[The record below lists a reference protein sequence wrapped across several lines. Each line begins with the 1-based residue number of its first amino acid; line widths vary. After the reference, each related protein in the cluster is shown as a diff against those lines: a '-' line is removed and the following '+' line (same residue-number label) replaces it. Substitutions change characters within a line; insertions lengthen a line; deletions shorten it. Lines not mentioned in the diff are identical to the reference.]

1 MLYSYLLRLSNA
13 NGFDDIRDFRNA
25 YVDEHKSKYKTVSY
39 DLCHD
44 LYQFAASVTG
54 CAENQ
59 VLSFY
64 LQTSLFH
71 GIAPLCRRS
80 YISQYVGSLSKYK
93 YKTDIRPKH
102 QEMVRKLR
110 FCPECLREDLSK
122 YGYLYYRRS
131 HHMPDVT
138 VCHAHGCTLHVYA
151 GEHGEEMSLPL
162 QSIPLPTYPKSHEYS
177 VFCKDILDAKLE
189 CDLSE
194 IIDAITD
201 RLKDL
206 GSHSKKR
213 LTSGAMSDYLD
224 LMNQL
229 PETLIRFI
237 RKKSSPHQPSMLA
250 LLLFLFQDITTLK
263 QYLTS
268 TTTEIRKSFDKEIAN
283 KFTLLSSFRKD
294 IVELQCKKCD
304 EIFLSTPTRI
314 LDGWGCPIC
323 DDQMDDEL
331 LFNRLFGAKFQ
342 KDYECSKFEGFAKPI
357 SIRHKRCG
365 KEYKTIPMRFL
376 CQHTHCKCERTVRLT
391 EARRQIAAQ
400 GDFDLVDF
408 QNTYTKISI
417 RHKTCGSI
425 FGVMYHVFLKDS
437 RCSVCQAKKRGV
449 KKAIQPSEGY

>member
-1 MLYSYLLRLSNA
+1 
-13 NGFDDIRDFRNA
+13 
-25 YVDEHKSKYKTVSY
+25 
-39 DLCHD
+39 
-44 LYQFAASVTG
+44 
-54 CAENQ
+54 
-59 VLSFY
+59 
-64 LQTSLFH
+64 
-71 GIAPLCRRS
+71 
-80 YISQYVGSLSKYK
+80 
-93 YKTDIRPKH
+93 
-102 QEMVRKLR
+102 
-110 FCPECLREDLSK
+110 
-122 YGYLYYRRS
+122 
-131 HHMPDVT
+131 MPGVA
-138 VCHAHGCTLHVYA
+138 VCHKHGGSLHVYA
-151 GEHGEEMSLPL
+151 GERGQEMILPL
-162 QSIPLPTYPKSHEYS
+162 KSVPLPTYPKSYEYAL
-177 VFCKDILDAKLE
+177 FCKSFLDAEPE

-194 IIDAITD
+194 IIDAIGE

-206 GSHSKKR
+206 GYNSKKR
-213 LTSGAMSDYLD
+213 LTSEAMSDYLN
-224 LMNQL
+224 LMNQP

-237 RKKSSPHQPSMLA
+237 RKKGSPHQPSMLV
-250 LLLFLFQDITTLK
+250 LLLFLFQDIITLK

-268 TTTEIRKSFDKEIAN
+268 TTTDIRKTFDKEIAN

-294 IVELQCKKCD
+294 IVELQCKKCG

-342 KDYECSKFEGFAKPI
+342 NDYECSKFEGFTKPI
-357 SIRHKRCG
+357 SIRHKLCG
-365 KEYKTIPMRFL
+365 KEYSITPIRFL
-376 CQHTHCKCERTVRLT
+376 NNHTNCKCAKTVGAA

-417 RHKTCGSI
+417 RHKSCGSI